1 LIGLTGASSGV
12 LLIQQVNPIRAIRM
26 TIMKIIVPLLL
37 PFSGST
43 FILPLE
49 LFIFYL
55 LEFYPTPVIWFSLS
69 FSRLEGNK
77 TRKAKVLTKARAEII
92 ASHFHGIFA
101 MFSFSSLLAK
111 KRSLTS

>member
-1 LIGLTGASSGV
+1 MMIT
-12 LLIQQVNPIRAIRM
+12 
-26 TIMKIIVPLLL
+26 KIIVSLLL
-37 PFSGST
+37 LFSGST

-77 TRKAKVLTKARAEII
+77 T
-92 ASHFHGIFA
+92 H
-101 MFSFSSLLAK
+101 
-111 KRSLTS
+111 